1 MSHVLLIE
9 DNPLNAELIADM
21 FNYDD
26 VPGQLVRVGSGEEAL
41 RIASRLDLMLVLVDI
56 HLPGIDGIE
65 VTRLLKSDPATRNV
79 PVWAI
84 TAFGARGDMDRAL
97 AAGCTGFFVKPV
109 STRQLADQLRALA
122 ECRAVGVQ

>member
-65 VTRLLKSDPATRNV
+65 VTRRLKSDPATQNV